1 MATEKQSEASEAT
14 RPTVAKEFV
23 FDDDDHYYVDLSK
36 VPMRSMIKEDE
47 LEGDSSSD
55 QLSNSTTGDSSSDSD
70 DDHQATDQSLGS
82 VTVALMATETKSD
95 ASEATRPT
103 VAKEFVFIDDGHHEV
118 GMIEDDDQFV
128 VLMQSMIEED
138 EPEGSSS
145 SDQPSGSTEYKASPY
160 NVEWPMERNGA
171 ATTRQLPGCR
181 FNFVRRPPLNM
192 LGDDGN
198 RYSKT
203 LTPRHH
209 PFLLPSPHPLQGPQG
224 SAALYLRSSY
234 GRCGSCDLAM
244 TDYAEP
250 TQTFGAVPIGIECSD
265 ELQLPPVP
273 APAGLCADVAGA
285 ATEHLAG
292 VEIFKQKDYVY
303 RLTTMKRF
311 HDETLIS
318 ILQKMRKSGG
328 STLTREEKKALRD
341 TDVSKKTAEEQ
352 RRRLANTELWYQAA
366 PTWATVAM
374 AQVSRSRLSA
384 VKAAATLYVTANNTG
399 RLPSVALLHIGMIV
413 RLTKTIEAPE
423 AVTDST
429 GEIVGIDVAHDEPRA
444 AASGNPAIR
453 ILEKMPVVTVKLHE
467 VDTEYLPPLPCEV
480 HAATGAMR
488 ECPQCDFRAGCIAV
502 EAQQARRSF
511 PVEVQDPSTEAT
523 YTIQVQRVQL
533 PMTIKTAS
541 TIHTLQGTTAEP
553 GIIFH
558 WKFPRFFSAELRWL
572 ATYVALSRPPS
583 LKQLI
588 SVDLPD
594 DIEALIQGGPPEGIL
609 SKFDDMF
616 KEKELGTHEKAL
628 ELMRQLGWNIEA

>member
-23 FDDDDHYYVDLSK
+23 FDDDDHYYVDVSK

-70 DDHQATDQSLGS
+70 DDHQATDQSIGS

-138 EPEGSSS
+138 EPEWSSS

-160 NVEWPMERNGA
+160 NVEWPMERSGA
-171 ATTRQLPGCR
+171 PTTRQLPGCR
-181 FNFVRRPPLNM
+181 FHFVRRPPLNV

-198 RYSKT
+198 RHSKT

-224 SAALYLRSSY
+224 SAAPYLRSSY
-234 GRCGSCDLAM
+234 GQCGSCDLAM

-273 APAGLCADVAGA
+273 APAGLCADVAGT

-292 VEIFKQKDYVY
+292 VEISKQKDYGY

-328 STLTREEKKALRD
+328 SILTREEKKALRD
-341 TDVSKKTAEEQ
+341 RDVSKKTAEEQ

-374 AQVSRSRLSA
+374 A
-384 VKAAATLYVTANNTG
+384 
-399 RLPSVALLHIGMIV
+399 HIGMIV

-429 GEIVGIDVAHDEPRA
+429 GEIGGIDVAHDEPRA
-444 AASGNPAIR
+444 TASENPAIR
-453 ILEKMPVVTVKLHE
+453 MLVKMPVVTIKHHE
-467 VDTEYLPPLPCEV
+467 VDTEYLPPIACEAHACTGAV
-480 HAATGAMR
+480 RAATG
-488 ECPQCDFRAGCIAV
+488 V
-502 EAQQARRSF
+502 LEAQNRGA
-511 PVEVQDPSTEAT
+511 
-523 YTIQVQRVQL
+523 
-533 PMTIKTAS
+533 
-541 TIHTLQGTTAEP
+541 IHAHIGVLFA
-553 GIIFH
+553 
-558 WKFPRFFSAELRWL
+558 
-572 ATYVALSRPPS
+572 
-583 LKQLI
+583 
-588 SVDLPD
+588 
-594 DIEALIQGGPPEGIL
+594 
-609 SKFDDMF
+609 
-616 KEKELGTHEKAL
+616 
-628 ELMRQLGWNIEA
+628 

>member
-1 MATEKQSEASEAT
+1 MMHLKLRTPTHHRATDQSLGSVTVALMATEKQSGASEAT
-14 RPTVAKEFV
+14 RPTVAKEFI

-36 VPMRSMIKEDE
+36 VSMRSMIEEDE

-70 DDHQATDQSLGS
+70 DEHQATDQSIGF
-82 VTVALMATETKSD
+82 VTLALMATETKSD

-103 VAKEFVFIDDGHHEV
+103 VAKEFVFIDDDHHDV
-118 GMIEDDDQFV
+118 GMVEDDDQFV

-145 SDQPSGSTEYKASPY
+145 SDQPSGSTEYKAPPY
-160 NVEWPMERNGA
+160 NVEWPMERSGA

-198 RYSKT
+198 RHSKT
-203 LTPRHH
+203 LTRRHH

-224 SAALYLRSSY
+224 SAALYLHSSY

-250 TQTFGAVPIGIECSD
+250 TQTFGTVPIGIECGD
-265 ELQLPPVP
+265 ELQLPSVP
-273 APAGLCADVAGA
+273 APAGLCADVAGV

-292 VEIFKQKDYVY
+292 VEIFKPKDYGY

-318 ILQKMRKSGG
+318 ILQKMRKSGV

-374 AQVSRSRLSA
+374 AQVIRSRLSA
-384 VKAAATLYVTANNTG
+384 VKAAATLYVTPAKDSVLHRPDEYLAECISSVPNTNNTG

-413 RLTKTIEAPE
+413 RLTKTVEAPE
-423 AVTDST
+423 AVTDSND
-429 GEIVGIDVAHDEPRA
+429 EIRGVDVAHDEPRA
-444 AASGNPAIR
+444 TASENPAIR
-453 ILEKMPVVTVKLHE
+453 MQVKMPVVTIKPHE
-467 VDTEYLPPLPCEV
+467 VDTEYLAPIACEA
-480 HAATGAMR
+480 HACTGAVR
-488 ECPQCDFRAGCIAV
+488 ECSHCDFRPGCTAV

-511 PVEVQDPSTEAT
+511 PVEVQDPAT
-523 YTIQVQRVQL
+523 DVISTIQVQRVQL
-533 PMTIKTAS
+533 PMTI
-541 TIHTLQGTTAEP
+541 
-553 GIIFH
+553 
-558 WKFPRFFSAELRWL
+558 
-572 ATYVALSRPPS
+572 AT
-583 LKQLI
+583 
-588 SVDLPD
+588 
-594 DIEALIQGGPPEGIL
+594 G
-609 SKFDDMF
+609 
-616 KEKELGTHEKAL
+616 AL
-628 ELMRQLGWNIEA
+628 ESQNRGAIHAHIGVLFA

>member
-23 FDDDDHYYVDLSK
+23 FDDDDHYYVDVSK

-70 DDHQATDQSLGS
+70 DDHQATDQSIGS

-138 EPEGSSS
+138 EPEWSSS

-160 NVEWPMERNGA
+160 NVEWPMERSGA
-171 ATTRQLPGCR
+171 PTTRQLPGCR
-181 FNFVRRPPLNM
+181 FHFVRRPPLNV

-198 RYSKT
+198 RHGKT

-209 PFLLPSPHPLQGPQG
+209 PFLLPSPHPLQGP
-224 SAALYLRSSY
+224 YLRSSY
-234 GRCGSCDLAM
+234 GQCGSCDLAM

-273 APAGLCADVAGA
+273 APAGLCADVAGT

-292 VEIFKQKDYVY
+292 VEISKQKDYGY

-328 STLTREEKKALRD
+328 SILTREENKALRD
-341 TDVSKKTAEEQ
+341 RDVSKKTAEEQ

-374 AQVSRSRLSA
+374 A
-384 VKAAATLYVTANNTG
+384 
-399 RLPSVALLHIGMIV
+399 HIGMIV

-429 GEIVGIDVAHDEPRA
+429 GEIGGIDVAHDEPRA
-444 AASGNPAIR
+444 TASENPAIR
-453 ILEKMPVVTVKLHE
+453 MLVKMPVVTIKHHE
-467 VDTEYLPPLPCEV
+467 VDTEYLPPIACEAHACTGAV
-480 HAATGAMR
+480 RAATG
-488 ECPQCDFRAGCIAV
+488 V
-502 EAQQARRSF
+502 LEAQNRGA
-511 PVEVQDPSTEAT
+511 
-523 YTIQVQRVQL
+523 
-533 PMTIKTAS
+533 
-541 TIHTLQGTTAEP
+541 IHAHIGVLFA
-553 GIIFH
+553 
-558 WKFPRFFSAELRWL
+558 
-572 ATYVALSRPPS
+572 
-583 LKQLI
+583 
-588 SVDLPD
+588 
-594 DIEALIQGGPPEGIL
+594 
-609 SKFDDMF
+609 
-616 KEKELGTHEKAL
+616 
-628 ELMRQLGWNIEA
+628 

>member
-70 DDHQATDQSLGS
+70 DDHQATDQSIGS

-328 STLTREEKKALRD
+328 SILTREEKKALRD
-341 TDVSKKTAEEQ
+341 RDVSKKTAEEQ

-374 AQVSRSRLSA
+374 A
-384 VKAAATLYVTANNTG
+384 
-399 RLPSVALLHIGMIV
+399 HIGMIV

-429 GEIVGIDVAHDEPRA
+429 GEIGGIDVAHDEPRA
-444 AASGNPAIR
+444 TASENPAIR
-453 ILEKMPVVTVKLHE
+453 MLVKMPVVTIKHHE
-467 VDTEYLPPLPCEV
+467 VDTEYLPPIACEA
-480 HAATGAMR
+480 HACTGAVR
-488 ECPQCDFRAGCIAV
+488 ECSHCDFRSGCTAV

-511 PVEVQDPSTEAT
+511 PVEVQDPAT
-523 YTIQVQRVQL
+523 DVISTIQLQRVQL
-533 PMTIKTAS
+533 PMTITTGVLEAQNRGA
-541 TIHTLQGTTAEP
+541 IHAHIGVLFA
-553 GIIFH
+553 
-558 WKFPRFFSAELRWL
+558 
-572 ATYVALSRPPS
+572 
-583 LKQLI
+583 
-588 SVDLPD
+588 
-594 DIEALIQGGPPEGIL
+594 
-609 SKFDDMF
+609 
-616 KEKELGTHEKAL
+616 
-628 ELMRQLGWNIEA
+628 